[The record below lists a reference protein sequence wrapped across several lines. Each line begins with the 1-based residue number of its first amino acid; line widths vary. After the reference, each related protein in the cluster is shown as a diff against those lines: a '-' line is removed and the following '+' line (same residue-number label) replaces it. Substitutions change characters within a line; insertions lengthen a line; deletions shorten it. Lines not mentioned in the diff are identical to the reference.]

1 MNDHIRKLL
10 IILYVAAIGAAGS
23 APASAA
29 AGPLRVSRFLAGGA
43 VELASGQEKAVVH
56 RGERFGVWTLM
67 EIISQPAP
75 KTPGYVIVED
85 FTRQDGHL
93 AFVNAQGIQSDLPK
107 SLEPTFAD
115 PSRLYRGH
123 TLDEVMDSARDLLGS
138 EILASP
144 GDPEYAEVANCF
156 PPIRNVRG
164 AYTFIGTHDTIDK
177 VGVTYGGRTPNFDPA
192 PYDPR
197 IWKLRED
204 GKVWDGL
211 VGGWLPVIRFVYPQ
225 DQGNWTEMIAFAP
238 VRVSNANPR
247 IQPVW
252 YRVSRIENSSL
263 KWVKYIDSYHP
274 FPPRTEYDPQ
284 LFYRDLLAMEQSWN
298 RMLEPGMKI
307 SVPDERIGNMARY
320 SLVRDMMTRVG
331 DFPKYGAF
339 DKDYAG
345 SEHDGFPD
353 TFTVDTQGM
362 LEWGLVGLA
371 GRYIDNYFGQFV
383 RDDGSILYRGPETGQ
398 YGRMLTVLAQFV
410 DYGGDP
416 AILLRRRS
424 RIDGVAKLLL
434 YMRAKALELP
444 KSDPAYG
451 MIAGWSEADACLDP
465 DPPRYMQPYFSN
477 STEAARGFR
486 DLGRAWE
493 KIGAKNG
500 DAGLSAW
507 GKRLVREAAALR
519 ADIDTAISRSM
530 LDYDGEKIL
539 PSIAGVKEP
548 FHIVV
553 PRDTTDPQ
561 YRSYRAY
568 MEMLHSGSLTKE
580 QVRTIVNYR
589 ASHHDTI
596 LGVPT
601 AYGHQTGEMA
611 GFLSY
616 GHGYGLIQHDMVR
629 EALLTL
635 YGVMAHQYTRGTWN
649 TPETRSIKLDRPAAP
664 YCSPAQMV
672 VPLMSRWMLV
682 FEDPESET
690 LWLAKATPRK
700 WLEDG
705 KATTVAAA
713 PTRWGRVGYSIVSKL
728 SAGSVSVR
736 VDLPAAGLAATTQ
749 IRLRVPGE
757 RKLTSVTLNGKDWKK
772 FDPAQ
777 ETISIPAGTA
787 GVVRLV
793 ARYGSETR
801 P

>member
-1 MNDHIRKLL
+1 M
-10 IILYVAAIGAAGS
+10 
-23 APASAA
+23 
-29 AGPLRVSRFLAGGA
+29 
-43 VELASGQEKAVVH
+43 EVV
-56 RGERFGVWTLM
+56 
-67 EIISQPAP
+67 SQPDS
-75 KTPGYVIVED
+75 KTPGYAIVED

-93 AFVNAQGIQSDLPK
+93 MFVNAQGIQSDLPK

-115 PSRLYRGH
+115 ASGLYRGH
-123 TLDEVMDSARDLLGS
+123 TLAEVMDSARDLLGN
-138 EILASP
+138 EILSHA
-144 GDPEYAEVANCF
+144 GDPEYAEVASCF
-156 PPIRNVRG
+156 PPIRNVRT
-164 AYTFIGTHDTIDK
+164 AYTFVGTHDTIDK
-177 VGVTYGGRTPNFDPA
+177 VGVHYGGRTPDFDPA
-192 PYDPR
+192 PYDPQ
-197 IWKLRED
+197 IWKLREN
-204 GKVWDGL
+204 GKVWDGV
-211 VGGWLPVIRFVYPQ
+211 VGGWLPVVRFVYPQ

-238 VRVSNANPR
+238 VRISNANKR

-252 YRVSRIENSSL
+252 YRVARIENSL
-263 KWVKYIDSYHP
+263 VKWVRYIDSYHP
-274 FPPRTEYDPQ
+274 FPPRTDYDPK
-284 LFYRDLLAMEQSWN
+284 LFYKDLLAMQQSWN

-307 SVPDERIGNMARY
+307 NIPDERISNMARY

-362 LEWGLVGLA
+362 LEWGMVGLA

-398 YGRMLTVLAQFV
+398 YGRMLTVLAQFA

-416 AILLRRRS
+416 AILIRQRS
-424 RIDGVAKLLL
+424 RIDGVTKLLL
-434 YMRAKALELP
+434 YMRAKAQKLP

-486 DLGRAWE
+486 DLGRVWE
-493 KIGAKNG
+493 KVGAKTG
-500 DAGLSAW
+500 SAELTAW
-507 GKRLVREAAALR
+507 GKRLVREAADLR

-530 LDYDGEKIL
+530 LNYEGEKIL

-553 PRDTTDPQ
+553 PRDVSDPQ
-561 YRSYRAY
+561 FRSYRAY
-568 MEMLHSGSLTKE
+568 MEMMHSGSLTKE
-580 QVRTIVNYR
+580 QVRTIVDYR
-589 ASHHDTI
+589 GSHHDII
-596 LGVPT
+596 LGVPL
-601 AYGHQTGEMA
+601 AYGHKTGEMA

-635 YGVMAHQYTRGTWN
+635 YGVMAHQYTRGTW
-649 TPETRSIKLDRPAAP
+649 TAPETRYIGPERPAAP

-705 KATTVAAA
+705 KTTEVAAA
-713 PTRWGRVGYSIVSKL
+713 PTRWGRVGYSIISKL
-728 SAGSVSVR
+728 NEGNIAVR
-736 VDLPAAGLAATTQ
+736 VDLPSTGLAATTQ
-749 IRLRVPGE
+749 VRLRVPGE
-757 RKLTSVTLNGKDWKK
+757 RKLKSVTLNGKAWTK

-777 ETISIPAGTA
+777 ESIEVPAGSA
-787 GVVRLV
+787 GSVRLI
-793 ARYGSETR
+793 AHYQ
-801 P
+801 